1 MFLHSE
7 FFPFLHQLDKLASCL
22 AFLHRNNMPVIVVH
36 GLDESFDDSHTSLGP
51 RQRRAKLIEDN
62 IELVDLLEKH
72 GSRARP
78 FMSSG
83 HVLSVLELENPG

>member
-1 MFLHSE
+1 
-7 FFPFLHQLDKLASCL
+7 
-22 AFLHRNNMPVIVVH
+22 MPVIIVH
-36 GLDESFDDSHTSLGP
+36 GLDGPVDDNINI
-51 RQRRAKLIEDN
+51 RQRKAKLIEDN

-83 HVLSVLELENPG
+83 HVFSALELENPW

>member
-1 MFLHSE
+1 M
-7 FFPFLHQLDKLASCL
+7 
-22 AFLHRNNMPVIVVH
+22 IVVH
-36 GLDESFDDSHTSLGP
+36 GLDTPSDDLHSGDL

-72 GSRARP
+72 GTRARP

-83 HVLSVLELENPG
+83 HVLSVLELENLG